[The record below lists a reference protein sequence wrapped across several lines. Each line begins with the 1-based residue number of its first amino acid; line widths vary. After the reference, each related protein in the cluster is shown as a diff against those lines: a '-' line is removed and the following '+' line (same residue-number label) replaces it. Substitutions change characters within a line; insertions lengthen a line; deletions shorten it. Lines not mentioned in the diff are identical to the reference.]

1 MSTEAI
7 IVIVA
12 VVVIVLAAL
21 ASWMWNNSKREKHL
35 KERFGP
41 EYDEA
46 VSRDG
51 RDARRNLEEREKRV
65 QKLQIKDLSPEQ
77 QQRFSDEW
85 RMVQGRFVDDPRSAI
100 GEADRLCQQVM
111 DARGYPLT
119 GFDQQAEDISV
130 DHPEVVSNYRSAHE
144 IAQQGDDA
152 STEDLRQAMIHYRVV
167 FGDLLGAVPV
177 R

>member
-1 MSTEAI
+1 MSSGI
-7 IVIVA
+7 IIIVA
-12 VVVIVLAAL
+12 VVVIALAAL
-21 ASWMWNNSKREKHL
+21 AVWMWSKSKREKQL

-51 RDARRNLEEREKRV
+51 GKARKELEERQKRV
-65 QKLQIKDLSPEQ
+65 EKLQIKDLSPEQ

-100 GEADRLCQQVM
+100 READRLCQQVM

-119 GFDQQAEDISV
+119 GFDQQAADISV
-130 DHPEVVSNYRSAHE
+130 DHAEVVSNYRAAHE
-144 IAQQGDDA
+144 IAQRGDDA
-152 STEDLRQAMIHYRVV
+152 STEDLRQAMIHYRAL